1 MPLIRIDLRKGKDAI
16 YRREVGRVVYEAMVG
31 AGVPAN
37 DRFQIIGEH
46 EADSFVFDPDYL
58 GIHRTDDL
66 VIIQITWNEGR
77 SVDQK
82 KALYKTI
89 ADGLSAILGIR
100 PEERLHQHCRGEEGE
115 LVLRQ
120 RHRTVRFLTGRR
132 GAAPPC
138 LCDKGDCSYRPPQAR
153 RFRPAPCRRRTSR
166 SGRSCSP
173 NRWT

>member
-1 MPLIRIDLRKGKDAI
+1 VVGEPRRRLPPPAQNTGEKTMPLIRIDLRKGKDAT

-100 PEERLHQHCRGEEGE
+100 PEDVFINIVEVKKENWSFGNGIAQY
-115 LVLRQ
+115 
-120 RHRTVRFLTGRR
+120 
-132 GAAPPC
+132 A
-138 LCDKGDCSYRPPQAR
+138 S
-153 RFRPAPCRRRTSR
+153 
-166 SGRSCSP
+166 
-173 NRWT
+173 